1 MKESLN
7 EMVKLLYFK
16 NNACG
21 VCVAFL
27 PKFQRIVEKLGVEY
41 EIIDV
46 VENPEKAGQMMVFT
60 VPTIVVLDPEENEV
74 KRFARVF
81 SEFEILES
89 IQRILDQLV
98 KLWNN

>member
-1 MKESLN
+1 
-7 EMVKLLYFK
+7 MVKLLYFK
-16 NNACG
+16 NNTCG

-27 PKFQRIVEKLGVEY
+27 PKFQRIVEKLGVDH

-60 VPTIVVLDPEENEV
+60 VPTIIVLDPEGNEV

-81 SEFEILES
+81 SEFEIVDS
-89 IQRILDQLV
+89 VQRILDMIG
-98 KLWNN
+98 